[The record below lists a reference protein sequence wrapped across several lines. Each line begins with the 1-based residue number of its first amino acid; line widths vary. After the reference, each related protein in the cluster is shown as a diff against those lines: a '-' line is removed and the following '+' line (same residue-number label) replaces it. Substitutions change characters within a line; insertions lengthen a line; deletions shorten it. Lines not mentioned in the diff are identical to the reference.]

1 MYSVLGAAIVVIGF
15 YAVLWGKSQER
26 TKEES
31 EVQTLESYSPVVP
44 LLQNKT
50 VEE

>member
-1 MYSVLGAAIVVIGF
+1 VYSVLGAVIVVFGF

-31 EVQTLESYSPVVP
+31 EVLSESYSPVAP
-44 LLQNKT
+44 LLQNKG